1 MNTYP
6 TIYIDE
12 AGNTG
17 SNVLNCNQP
26 YFVLSAVH
34 FTDAELVQ
42 LQKYIMYD
50 KELHFVE
57 MKKSIKGR
65 NTIKL
70 ILQHSLM
77 NEEHISFEFIDKQ
90 FCIYAQ
96 IVDMTIEPVFH
107 FIYGNDLYKKRGNII
122 LANCLYVFC
131 KNHPNQ
137 DIVKAF
143 LYSFEDM
150 MRNQT
155 EESINNFYLNVET
168 LSDISDESLTNILQ
182 CISSSR
188 NILEHVL
195 IEDNKS
201 CLDTTVTS
209 LLCMVDHWFK
219 KFGTRMNVITDDSK
233 QIKAGLNMIKHL
245 SKIPRK
251 QQLVGYDTRK
261 HIFPLPINSISM
273 VNSNLNFG
281 VQLADL
287 IASSF
292 SFVWSDV
299 TSKYKIF
306 QNELKSLP
314 FFKLKGYSLQPA
326 TAAYLSQE
334 VDDSSDSSPIDYI
347 IQNL

>member
-195 IEDNKS
+195 IEDNK
-201 CLDTTVTS
+201 
-209 LLCMVDHWFK
+209 
-219 KFGTRMNVITDDSK
+219 
-233 QIKAGLNMIKHL
+233 
-245 SKIPRK
+245 
-251 QQLVGYDTRK
+251 
-261 HIFPLPINSISM
+261 
-273 VNSNLNFG
+273 
-281 VQLADL
+281 
-287 IASSF
+287 
-292 SFVWSDV
+292 
-299 TSKYKIF
+299 
-306 QNELKSLP
+306 
-314 FFKLKGYSLQPA
+314 
-326 TAAYLSQE
+326 
-334 VDDSSDSSPIDYI
+334 
-347 IQNL
+347 